1 MRLEARNLAVTLD
14 GRSVLAGVDLSF
26 RPGAITALV
35 GPNGAGKSTLLACL
49 AGLRRPTGGEV
60 RLDGRPIGQL
70 APQERARS
78 IALLPQGGEV
88 HWNVD
93 VRTLVGLGR
102 LPWRQGW
109 RAMPD
114 AAVER
119 AMARTDVAHLAE
131 RGARNL
137 SGGERARVL
146 LARAL
151 AGGAPWLL
159 ADEPLAG
166 LDPLHQLEALA
177 AFREEADAGAGV
189 VLVLH
194 DLTLAARA
202 ADHVVVLHEG
212 RVAADAAPHAA
223 FGDELMAR
231 VYGVEALTERLSDG
245 APVIVPVRRTEC
257 GRG

>member
-1 MRLEARNLAVTLD
+1 MRLAAENVALSLD
-14 GRSVLAGVDLSF
+14 GREVLRDVSLDL
-26 RPGAITALV
+26 RPGTITALI

-49 AGLRRPTGGEV
+49 AGLRLPSGGGV
-60 RLDGRPIGQL
+60 LLGGRPLEKIG
-70 APQERARS
+70 AAERARL

-102 LPWRQGW
+102 LPWRQG
-109 RAMPD
+109 ADCDP
-114 AAVER
+114 ATER
-119 AMARTDVAHLAE
+119 AMARADVAHLAG
-131 RGARNL
+131 RSVLSL

-151 AGGAPWLL
+151 AVGAPWLL

-166 LDPLHQLEALA
+166 LDPLHQLDALGA
-177 AFREEADAGAGV
+177 LREEARRGVGV

-194 DLTLAARA
+194 DLTLAARS

-212 RVAADAAPHAA
+212 RVAADAPPDAA
-223 FGDELMAR
+223 LTRDLLTD
-231 VYGVEALTERLSDG
+231 VYGVEARIETLGDG
-245 APVIVPVRRTEC
+245 SPVIVPTTRAKARR
-257 GRG
+257 G